1 MHKRKARPRMVWIAG
16 RADGHTGPLKLL
28 DGSLRNRWWGSRR
41 TAGSVGTFGYG
52 VEGVIVAWHS
62 WLVA

>member
-1 MHKRKARPRMVWIAG
+1 MMWVAG
-16 RADGHTGPLKLL
+16 RADGHTGPVKLL

-41 TAGSVGTFGYG
+41 PAGSVGTFGYG